1 MFSKTVSLVSLFL
14 LSFLVLSCGTTDEG
28 TMEDTTPEPGAM
40 EETPDVAET
49 EPAKAVARLEPT
61 EGNTAS
67 GVVTFE
73 QMNGTVR
80 IVADISGLEP
90 GAHGFHIHET
100 GDCSAPDATSAGG
113 HFNPQGYQHGAPDA
127 AEHHA
132 GDLGNIEAS
141 EDGTAHLELEVDY
154 LTLTSG
160 ETSVMDKAVIVHSD
174 PDDFTSQPTGNAGSR
189 LACGVIETDT
199 GMREGS

>member
-113 HFNPQGYQHGAPDA
+113 HFNPQGYQHGAPDD

>member
-1 MFSKTVSLVSLFL
+1 MFSKTISLAGLGI
-14 LSFLVLSCGTTDEG
+14 LSFMLISCGTTTDQG
-28 TMEDTTPEPGAM
+28 AMEETTPEPGTM
-40 EETPDVAET
+40 EGMDTAESQ
-49 EPAKAVARLEPT
+49 PLRAVARLEPT

-90 GAHGFHIHET
+90 GTHGFHIHET

-113 HFNPQGYQHGAPDA
+113 HFNPQGHQHGAPGDD
-127 AEHHA
+127 EHHA
-132 GDLGNIEAS
+132 GDLGNIEAA
-141 EDGTAHLELEVDY
+141 EDGTAHLELEIDY
-154 LTLTSG
+154 ITLTSG
-160 ETSVMDKAVIVHSD
+160 ETSVMGKAVIVHSD
-174 PDDFTSQPTGNAGSR
+174 PDDFTTQPTGNAGSR

-199 GMREGS
+199 RMREGS